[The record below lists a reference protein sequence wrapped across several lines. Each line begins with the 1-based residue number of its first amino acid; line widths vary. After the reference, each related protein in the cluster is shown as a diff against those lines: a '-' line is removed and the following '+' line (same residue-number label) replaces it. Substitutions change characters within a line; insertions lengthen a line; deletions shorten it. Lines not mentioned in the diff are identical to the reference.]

1 MFSNHRRLAAALTA
15 GLLAVTLFGC
25 GTTASP
31 ASSAVSTPA
40 STTTTTTSAATTT
53 TSAATTT
60 TTAPRPAGQAQVTA
74 LLSEGRV
81 ATIYRTTWN
90 SIFGR
95 LQDSGFLQESLTG
108 RYKGEYVRSIGA
120 FAILAVE
127 TGETAAAGKALRFV
141 TDTVRRQNLPYLP
154 FTIAA
159 DGTVRQEDELD
170 GRAHFVLG
178 WAQYI
183 AAAGDGSFFDETYDL
198 MKREADAFCSDTY
211 FNRELSLMRNRRLT
225 HSRMRNGTDY
235 PDAYDLLTNSF
246 VLAALEQ
253 LSDVAE
259 RRNRAEDA
267 ALWRET
273 AAALRSGLRQQL
285 THTVDGKSVFW
296 ELRYQDGGR
305 YTPEQGVSWIC
316 LTPFADRID
325 AALWESTVAY
335 TRQRLWKSAPVGG
348 YLAVECA
355 ADGTVKNRILGKSV
369 GWDLAA
375 AARQGDYAHALESLQ
390 FLTQYHTN
398 DVYMEWMT
406 PAGNGWKLTDCGN
419 GEQAI
424 WFLWGIARLRQSVGL
439 PARP

>member
-1 MFSNHRRLAAALTA
+1 MPCIGRRWMGLLLAALLSVAL
-15 GLLAVTLFGC
+15 VGC
-25 GTTASP
+25 GGAP
-31 ASSAVSTPA
+31 ASDFSAVSVPDVSTATTPA
-40 STTTTTTSAATTT
+40 PP
-53 TSAATTT
+53 TTT
-60 TTAPRPAGQAQVTA
+60 TTAPPVPAERDEVAA
-74 LLSEGRV
+74 LLTEGRV
-81 ATIYRTTWN
+81 ATVYRATWN

-95 LQDSGFLQESLTG
+95 LQANGFLQESLTG
-108 RYKGEYVRSIGA
+108 RYKGEYVRSVGA

-127 TGETAAAGKALRFV
+127 AGETAAAGKALRFV
-141 TDTVRRQNLPYLP
+141 TDTVRQKELPYLP
-154 FTIAA
+154 FTITA

-183 AAAGDGSFFDETYDL
+183 AAAGDDSFYGETYDL

-211 FNRELSLMRNRRLT
+211 FNPELSLMRNRRLT

-246 VLAALEQ
+246 VLAALEGLAAVTESRGQ
-253 LSDVAE
+253 AT
-259 RRNRAEDA
+259 DA
-267 ALWRET
+267 VRWRET
-273 AAALRSGLRQQL
+273 AAALRAGLRQQL
-285 THTVDGKSVFW
+285 THTVDGASVFW
-296 ELRYQDGGR
+296 ELRYQDSGR

-316 LTPFADRID
+316 LTPFANRID
-325 AALWESTVAY
+325 AAIWENTVKY
-335 TRQRLWKSAPVGG
+335 TRQRLWQTAPTGG

-375 AARQGDYAHALESLQ
+375 AAQQGDYVHALESLR
-390 FLTQYHTN
+390 FLEEYHTN

-406 PAGNGWKLTDCGN
+406 PAGNGWKLVDCGN

-424 WFLWGIARLRQSVGL
+424 WFLWGVGRLRQSVGL
-439 PARP
+439 AIHP